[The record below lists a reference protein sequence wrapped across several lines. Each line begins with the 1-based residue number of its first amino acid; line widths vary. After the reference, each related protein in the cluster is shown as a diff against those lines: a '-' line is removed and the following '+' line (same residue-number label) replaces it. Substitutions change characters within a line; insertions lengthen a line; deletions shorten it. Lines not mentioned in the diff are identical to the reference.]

1 MVAIAILDDY
11 QQVALRLADWAALQ
25 ARHEVRVFSS
35 PLGGLDAVAAALA
48 GFDVICAMRERT
60 AFPAELFARLP
71 RLRLLVTTG
80 QRNAAIDMDAAR
92 AHGVTVC
99 GTPSPAHATAELA
112 LGMMIALS
120 RRFGVETRNMQEGR
134 WQTTLGRDL
143 KGRTLGLL
151 GLGRL
156 GGQMAGFGRALGMSV
171 IAWSENLTQEAA
183 SAHGATRVG
192 KDELLSASDV
202 LSIHTK
208 LSRRT
213 TGIVG
218 AREIAL
224 MKPDAILINTSRGP
238 IVDTAALISALERGH
253 LAGAGIDVY
262 DEEPLA
268 ADHPLRR
275 APRTLLTPHLG
286 YVTEETY
293 RVFYIGT
300 VSAIEAWLAGRP
312 IMVL

>member
-1 MVAIAILDDY
+1 MVAIAVLDDY
-11 QQVALRLADWAALQ
+11 QQVALRLADWSGLKVH
-25 ARHEVRVFSS
+25 HEIRVFTRPFGS
-35 PLGGLDAVAAALA
+35 LDEAAAALA
-48 GFDVICAMRERT
+48 GFEVVCAMRERT
-60 AFPAELFARLP
+60 RFPAALFARLP
-71 RLRLLVTTG
+71 RLKLLVTTG

-92 AHGVTVC
+92 AHGVMVC

-120 RRFGVETRNMQEGR
+120 RRFGEESHNMQEGR

-171 IAWSENLTQEAA
+171 VAWSENLTDETAA
-183 SAHGATRVG
+183 AHSARRVG
-192 KDELLSASDV
+192 KDELFSGSDV

-262 DEEPLA
+262 DEEPLP
-268 ADHPLRR
+268 ADHPLRST
-275 APRTLLTPHLG
+275 PRTLLTPHIG

-293 RVFYIGT
+293 RIFYGGT
-300 VSAIEAWLAGRP
+300 VTAIEAWLAGRP
-312 IMVL
+312 VMVL

>member
-1 MVAIAILDDY
+1 MVAIAVLDDY
-11 QQVALRLADWAALQ
+11 QQVALRMADWSGLKAH
-25 ARHEVRVFSS
+25 HEIRVFTRPFGS
-35 PLGGLDAVAAALA
+35 PDEAAAALA
-48 GFDVICAMRERT
+48 GFEVVCAMRERT
-60 AFPAELFARLP
+60 PFPAALFGRLP
-71 RLRLLVTTG
+71 RLKLLVTTG

-92 AHGVTVC
+92 AHGVMVC

-120 RRFGVETRNMQEGR
+120 RRLGEESRNMQEGR

-156 GGQMAGFGRALGMSV
+156 GGQMAGFALALGMSV
-171 IAWSENLTQEAA
+171 IAWSENLTPDAA
-183 SAHGATRVG
+183 AAHGATRVD
-192 KDELLSASDV
+192 KDGLFSASDV

-238 IVDTAALISALERGH
+238 IVDTATLIAALERGH

-262 DEEPLA
+262 DEEPLP
-268 ADHPLRR
+268 ADHPLRS
-275 APRTLLTPHLG
+275 APRTMLTPHIG

-293 RVFYIGT
+293 RIFYGGT
-300 VSAIEAWLAGRP
+300 VTAIEAWLAGRP
-312 IMVL
+312 VMVL